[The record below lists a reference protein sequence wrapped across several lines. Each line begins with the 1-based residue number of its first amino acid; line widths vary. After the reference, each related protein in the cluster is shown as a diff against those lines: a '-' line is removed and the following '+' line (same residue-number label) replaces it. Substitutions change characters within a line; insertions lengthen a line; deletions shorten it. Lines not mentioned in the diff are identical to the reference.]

1 MKCIFPMTSIT
12 RVVRVF
18 GACVAL
24 TALSFATTHSQ
35 NKSSEES
42 AVVTGTVCDSANHPV
57 ANTTVFLESDDHAHK
72 FTVQSDSRG
81 QYRFEAVP
89 SGSYELRASKS
100 GHGVAK
106 NGPFVLHNAESK
118 SVELRLAAEAGA
130 ATGKD
135 GSGAVIFSD
144 EIHFN
149 VAGVSDPSNLGGHGS
164 DTVLRTKETLA
175 KETAALNREAA
186 MPGGPSKTSR
196 PAEDAANAHVRL
208 AEAAENAGRPLDA
221 VREYQQAAELQ
232 LNEAH
237 LFAWG
242 ADLLL
247 HRAFEPAI
255 EIFTKG
261 HRLYPSSVRMLLGL
275 SVATYDQGR
284 MEEGKTLLLGA
295 CDLDPADPGPY
306 LFLGTILETER
317 ITPPGW
323 TERFKR
329 FASAHAED
337 ALAHYYYAVALAKGE
352 LGPENLVTIETEL
365 KRAVALDP
373 KLGNAYTQL
382 GILCVRQADFPSAI
396 SFFQKAIQAT
406 PFAEEAHYR
415 LAQAYAHMGEAE
427 KASKETALFKQIS
440 EQKKNEAER
449 ERHKI
454 QQFVYTLRSPNPS
467 APSPTSEPH

>member
-1 MKCIFPMTSIT
+1 MTSIVA

-18 GACVAL
+18 GAFVAL
-24 TALSFATTHSQ
+24 TALSAATTHSQ
-35 NKSSEES
+35 NKSSEKS
-42 AVVTGTVCDSANHPV
+42 AMVTGMVCDSSNRPIENA
-57 ANTTVFLESDDHAHK
+57 TVSLDRDDHTHK
-72 FTVQSDSRG
+72 FAVQADSEGR
-81 QYRFEAVP
+81 YRFKAVP
-89 SGSYELRASKS
+89 AGSYELRATKS
-100 GHGVAK
+100 GYGVAK
-106 NGPFVLHNAESK
+106 SGPFVIRNAESK
-118 SVELRLAAEAGA
+118 SVGLRLPAEEIGANGTDKTAAV
-130 ATGKD
+130 K
-135 GSGAVIFSD
+135 FSD

-175 KETAALNREAA
+175 KETAALNREGVTQ
-186 MPGGPSKTSR
+186 PNNNSD
-196 PAEDAANAHVRL
+196 PAEDVANMHMGL
-208 AEAAENAGRPLDA
+208 AEAAESEGRPLDA
-221 VREYQQAAELQ
+221 VREYQQAAELHP
-232 LNEAH
+232 NEAH
-237 LFAWG
+237 IFAWG

-255 EIFTKG
+255 EVFTKG
-261 HRLYPSSVRMLLGL
+261 HHLYPSSVRMLLGL

-284 MEEGKTLLLGA
+284 MEEGKKLLLEA

-306 LFLGTILETER
+306 LFLGTILETEK

-329 FASAHAED
+329 FASAHAEN
-337 ALAHYYYAVALAKGE
+337 AHAHYYYAVALAKDE
-352 LGPENLVTIETEL
+352 LGPDNLVTIETEL

-382 GILCVRQADFPSAI
+382 GILCVRQSDFPNAI
-396 SFFQKAIQAT
+396 SLFQKAIQAT
-406 PFAEEAHYR
+406 PLADEAHYR

-427 KASKETALFKQIS
+427 KASKETELFKQIS
-440 EQKKNEAER
+440 EQKRNEAER

-467 APSPTSEPH
+467 APSSTSDLH

>member
-1 MKCIFPMTSIT
+1 MTSIVT

-18 GACVAL
+18 GAFVAV
-24 TALSFATTHSQ
+24 TALSAATTHSQ
-35 NKSSEES
+35 HKSRDKS
-42 AVVTGTVCDSANHPV
+42 AVVAGVVCDSASRPIEN
-57 ANTTVFLESDDHAHK
+57 ATVLLESDDHAHK
-72 FTVQSDSRG
+72 FASQSDSAGR
-81 QYRFEAVP
+81 YRFEAVP
-89 SGSYELRASKS
+89 AGSYELRASKS
-100 GHGVAK
+100 GYGVAK
-106 NGPFVLHNAESK
+106 NGRFVLHNAESK
-118 SVELRLAAEAGA
+118 SVELRLAAESGA
-130 ATGKD
+130 AAGKD
-135 GSGAVIFSD
+135 DSGAVKFSD

-175 KETAALNREAA
+175 KETASLNRDAA
-186 MPGGPSKTSR
+186 IQPKKISDT
-196 PAEDAANAHVRL
+196 EDLANAHVRL
-208 AEAAENAGRPLDA
+208 AEAAESAGRPLDA
-221 VREYQQAAELQ
+221 VREYQRAADLQ
-232 LNEAH
+232 PNEAH

-255 EIFTKG
+255 EVFTEG
-261 HRLYPSSVRMLLGL
+261 HKLYPDSVRMLLGL
-275 SVATYDQGR
+275 SVATYDQGS
-284 MEEGKTLLLGA
+284 MEQGKKLLLEA

-306 LFLGTILETER
+306 LFLGTVLETEK

-329 FASAHAED
+329 FASAHAQD
-337 ALAHYYYAVALAKGE
+337 ALAHYYYAVALAKDE
-352 LGPENLVTIETEL
+352 PGPENLVTIESEL
-365 KRAVALDP
+365 TRAVALDP
-373 KLGNAYTQL
+373 KLGDAYTQL
-382 GILCVRQADFPSAI
+382 GILCVRQVDFPSAI

-406 PFAEEAHYR
+406 PLADEAHYR

-427 KASKETALFKQIS
+427 KANKEIELFKQIS
-440 EQKKNEAER
+440 EQKKNEAEG

>member
-1 MKCIFPMTSIT
+1 MYFPMTSSVT
-12 RVVRVF
+12 RIARVF
-18 GACVAL
+18 GAFGAFVAL
-24 TALSFATTHSQ
+24 TALSAATTHSQ
-35 NKSSEES
+35 NTSSEKP
-42 AVVTGTVCDSANHPV
+42 AIVTGMVCDSANRPL
-57 ANTTVFLESDDHAHK
+57 ANATVFLESDDHAHK

-81 QYRFEAVP
+81 QYRLEAVP
-89 SGSYELRASKS
+89 SGSYELRVSKS
-100 GHGVAK
+100 GYGIAK

-118 SVELRLAAEAGA
+118 SVEFRLAAESVA
-130 ATGKD
+130 ATDKD
-135 GSGAVIFSD
+135 DSAAVKFSD

-175 KETAALNREAA
+175 KETASLNR
-186 MPGGPSKTSR
+186 
-196 PAEDAANAHVRL
+196 DAAVQPKKNSDTEAVANTHARL
-208 AEAAENAGRPLDA
+208 AEAAESDGRPLDA
-221 VREYQQAAELQ
+221 VREYQRAADLQ
-232 LNEAH
+232 PNEAH

-242 ADLLL
+242 SDLLL

-255 EIFTKG
+255 EVFIKG
-261 HRLYPSSVRMLLGL
+261 HKLYPDSVRMLLGL
-275 SVATYDQGR
+275 SVATYDQGA
-284 MEEGKTLLLGA
+284 MEQGKKLLLEA
-295 CDLDPADPGPY
+295 CDLNPADPTAY
-306 LFLGTILETER
+306 LFLGTILETEKVA
-317 ITPPGW
+317 PPGW

-329 FASAHAED
+329 FAFAHAQD
-337 ALAHYYYAVALAKGE
+337 ALAHYYYAVALAKDE
-352 LGPENLVTIETEL
+352 PSPENLVTIESEL

-406 PFAEEAHYR
+406 PLADAAHYR

-427 KASKETALFKQIS
+427 KASKETELFKQIS
-440 EQKKNEAER
+440 VQKKNEAER

>member
-1 MKCIFPMTSIT
+1 MTAVVAS
-12 RVVRVF
+12 VVRVL
-18 GACVAL
+18 GVCMAL
-24 TALSFATTHSQ
+24 TVWSILPVYSQ
-35 NKSSEES
+35 VKNNEKS
-42 AVVTGTVCDSANHPV
+42 AVVAGTVWDSANRPV
-57 ANTTVFLESDDHAHK
+57 ANATVFLESDDHARK

-89 SGSYELRASKS
+89 SGSYELRVSKS
-100 GHGVAK
+100 GYGIAK

-118 SVELRLAAEAGA
+118 SVELRLAAESVA
-130 ATGKD
+130 ATDKD
-135 GSGAVIFSD
+135 DSAAVKFSD

-175 KETAALNREAA
+175 KETASLNRDATLQPKKDSDTEALA
-186 MPGGPSKTSR
+186 T
-196 PAEDAANAHVRL
+196 AHVPS
-208 AEAAENAGRPLDA
+208 AEAAESAGRPLDA
-221 VREYQQAAELQ
+221 VREYQRAADLQ
-232 LNEAH
+232 PNEAP

-255 EIFTKG
+255 EVFAKG
-261 HRLYPSSVRMLLGL
+261 HKLYPDSVRMLLGL

-284 MEEGKTLLLGA
+284 MEEGKKLLLEA

-306 LFLGTILETER
+306 LFLGTILETEK
-317 ITPPGW
+317 ITPFGW

-329 FASAHAED
+329 FASAHAQD
-337 ALAHYYYAVALAKGE
+337 ALAHYYYAVALAKDE
-352 LGPENLVTIETEL
+352 PSPENLVTSEAEL

-382 GILCVRQADFPSAI
+382 GILCVRQVDFPSAI
-396 SFFQKAIQAT
+396 SFFQKAIQTT
-406 PFAEEAHYR
+406 PLADEAHYR

-427 KASKETALFKQIS
+427 KASKETELFKQIS